1 MTILELKDSLATLVE
16 ANDKIQEKADAEKR
30 SLNSD
35 ERAIVEGN
43 LTRIEDI
50 ELRLKNE
57 SHKDGF
63 QGTPIRNTR
72 HMEPTKEKFSLI
84 KAINARINGNPL
96 PEIARDLNTLG
107 SLEFRN
113 AGIGA
118 IGDIRIPFEVR
129 GDILAKTVDH
139 GQEIVAEDKKSI
151 LPPLLPKL
159 VFAKAGA
166 TYLTGLVGD
175 VSVPSYAGT
184 TVNWKGEVAAAD
196 DGGGTFSEVTL
207 SPKRITAVIDVSK
220 LFLAQDSVGA
230 EALLLDN
237 IAQAVALK
245 LESTILGT
253 EPISTTQPQ
262 GIGFAYTEDAT
273 FLEAVAAPT
282 FSTVV
287 GLETSVDTTNA
298 LMGNLAY
305 ITNGKGRGILKTT
318 PAVSGVSDKM
328 LLEDGQMNGYP
339 VLVTNSCS
347 ASAGA
352 GSSGNLLVFGNWA
365 DLVIGQWGGYDIT
378 VDPYTVAPEGQVRI
392 VINAYFDAKGLRGS
406 RDSGSGTDNYANS
419 FDALA
424 II

>member
-1 MTILELKDSLATLVE
+1 MTILELKDAKALILES
-16 ANDKIQEKADAEKR
+16 NDKIFEQADAEKR
-30 SLNSD
+30 SLSND
-35 ERAIVEGN
+35 EEDTIQRN
-43 LTRIEDI
+43 LQKIK
-50 ELRLKNE
+50 ELDYKLE
-57 SHKDGF
+57 SEARKAVV
-63 QGTPIRNTR
+63 QGTPVKNSR
-72 HMEPTKEKFSLI
+72 HMEEPKERFSLI

-118 IGDIRIPFEVR
+118 VGDIRIPFEVR

-159 VFAKAGA
+159 VFAQAGA

-273 FLEAVAAPT
+273 FIETVAAPT

-378 VDPYTVAPEGQVRI
+378 IDPYTVAPEGQVRI
-392 VINAYFDAKGLRGS
+392 IINAYFDAKGLRGS
-406 RDSGSGTDNYANS
+406 RDAGSGIDYYANS

>member
-406 RDSGSGTDNYANS
+406 RDSGSGIDYYANS

-424 II
+424 IV